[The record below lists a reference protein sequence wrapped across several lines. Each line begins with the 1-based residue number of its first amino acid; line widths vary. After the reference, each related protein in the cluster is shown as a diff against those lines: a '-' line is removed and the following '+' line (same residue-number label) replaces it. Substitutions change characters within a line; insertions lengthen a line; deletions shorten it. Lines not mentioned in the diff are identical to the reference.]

1 LQVVPESIDRQ
12 RTTIRIPVGTADR
25 MVHDYDVEGVG
36 VQIREAD
43 RAVQFRQPPPRS
55 HLHILL
61 STGRAKNVA
70 SSPATVFERGRKA
83 VRNDLRVIYDRTV
96 RFKFDTDSF
105 EVNIRGER

>member
-1 LQVVPESIDRQ
+1 
-12 RTTIRIPVGTADR
+12 
-25 MVHDYDVEGVG
+25 
-36 VQIREAD
+36 
-43 RAVQFRQPPPRS
+43 
-55 HLHILL
+55 
-61 STGRAKNVA
+61 VA